1 MMLFGFAGIAA
12 IVGLIFAAVVLCPW
26 PCSPEN
32 GADAMSTL
40 FLLGIAGA
48 VLLVILLTAVILHR

>member
-1 MMLFGFAGIAA
+1 
-12 IVGLIFAAVVLCPW
+12 
-26 PCSPEN
+26 
-32 GADAMSTL
+32 MSAL

>member
-1 MMLFGFAGIAA
+1 LFW
-12 IVGLIFAAVVLCPW
+12 CPW
-26 PCSPEN
+26 PCSPER
-32 GADAMSTL
+32 GADAMSAL

>member
-1 MMLFGFAGIAA
+1 
-12 IVGLIFAAVVLCPW
+12 V
-26 PCSPEN
+26 
-32 GADAMSTL
+32 ADAMSTL

>member
-1 MMLFGFAGIAA
+1 MMLFGFA
-12 IVGLIFAAVVLCPW
+12 W
-26 PCSPEN
+26 PCSPEG

-40 FLLGIAGA
+40 LLLGIAGA

>member
-1 MMLFGFAGIAA
+1 MMLFGFAGF
-12 IVGLIFAAVVLCPW
+12 LPLLFWCPW

>member
-12 IVGLIFAAVVLCPW
+12 IVGLILPLLFWCPW
-26 PCSPEN
+26 PCSPER

-48 VLLVILLTAVILHR
+48 VLLVILLTAALTRR

>member
-1 MMLFGFAGIAA
+1 
-12 IVGLIFAAVVLCPW
+12 
-26 PCSPEN
+26 
-32 GADAMSTL
+32 MSTL

>member
-1 MMLFGFAGIAA
+1 MMLFGFAG
-12 IVGLIFAAVVLCPW
+12 LFWCPW